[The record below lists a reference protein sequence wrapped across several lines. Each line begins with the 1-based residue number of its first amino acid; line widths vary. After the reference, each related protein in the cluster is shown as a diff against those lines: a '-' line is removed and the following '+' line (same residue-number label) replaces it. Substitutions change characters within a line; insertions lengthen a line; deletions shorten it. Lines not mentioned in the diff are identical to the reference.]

1 MPFIMSEPHK
11 LTQCSNGVND
21 DCLAMHKVIFDVHE
35 NCLDSCLQILY
46 NGTNFLDIVSRY
58 YRIEF
63 IDLDG
68 NNLSID
74 FRSTIDSSEFPES
87 LIINYRAVSSCKM
100 PSLLAILKFDRTDML
115 EGFLLDLFKSKVN
128 NGKFHIN
135 AANLNLIIKS
145 ESIRQ
150 MIYEHKQ
157 NSLIQRQPFCFD
169 SAEFFKID
177 HDYDF
182 PLSDIARMINC
193 GGRFELSELR
203 STEQAR
209 KWELLIGGPLIKFM
223 TSDNDYFKHRHVYKY
238 LAENGKELP
247 KNLSEKTRQLLKFE
261 FPTLNIE

>member
-1 MPFIMSEPHK
+1 MIITSLRIRLFRNEKDLYYYMLNLCCCAFGQQNDLILQIIASAMPFIMSEPHK

-21 DCLAMHKVIFDVHE
+21 DCLAMQKSFLMFMKIVLILVFKFYIMELIFGY
-35 NCLDSCLQILY
+35 CIK
-46 NGTNFLDIVSRY
+46 I

-74 FRSTIDSSEFPES
+74 FRSTIDSSLNSLES

-182 PLSDIARMINC
+182 PYLILPEWSITVVVLNC
-193 GGRFELSELR
+193 
-203 STEQAR
+203 
-209 KWELLIGGPLIKFM
+209 P
-223 TSDNDYFKHRHVYKY
+223 N
-238 LAENGKELP
+238 
-247 KNLSEKTRQLLKFE
+247 
-261 FPTLNIE
+261 